1 MAIEEHN
8 FIDKVRKII
17 KMRHDDVV
25 AALAS
30 GAVDNMEKYQ
40 YMLGQIRT
48 YQYMSQEISSLLQKK
63 EQKNSD
69 GTVISIKGNPKNPTS
84 K

>member
-1 MAIEEHN
+1 MD
-8 FIDKVRKII
+8 FIDKIRKVI

-25 AALAS
+25 IAMTS
-30 GAVDNMEKYQ
+30 GNVDNMEKYQ

-48 YQYMSQEISSLLQKK
+48 YQYLLQEISTLLKTK
-63 EQKNSD
+63 EQNENE
-69 GTVISIKGNPKNPTS
+69 GTVISIKSKDSPT